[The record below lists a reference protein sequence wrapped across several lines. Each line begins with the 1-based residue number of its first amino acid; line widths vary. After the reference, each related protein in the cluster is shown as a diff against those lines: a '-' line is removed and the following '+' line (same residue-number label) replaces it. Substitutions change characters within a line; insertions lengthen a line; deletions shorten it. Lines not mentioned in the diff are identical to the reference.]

1 MEPAGKRDRRIRFQR
16 AALVTGDDGVKVE
29 SWTDLVQAWALV
41 MWGKGAERREA
52 GAQGAAITATFR
64 VVSTSMLRT
73 LTERDRIVDQ
83 AGRVWNITSVAE
95 MGRAELD
102 ITAIN
107 KAS

>member
-1 MEPAGKRDRRIRFQR
+1 MEPAGKRDRRIRIQR
-16 AALVTGDDGVKVE
+16 AALVTGADGVETE
-29 SWTDLVQAWALV
+29 SWSDLVQAYAMV

-64 VVSTSMLRT
+64 VLTSTTLRT
-73 LTERDRIVDQ
+73 LTERDRIVDP